1 MSLVDNFLAV
11 YGTNVFLGQSG
22 EHGNGGSQELGGVQ
36 DMMKYHQVQPAR
48 KPDGRP
54 NLVPKLHTPFI
65 IQKRNRKAN

>member
-48 KPDGRP
+48 KPDGLIP
-54 NLVPKLHTPFI
+54 PKFGTKIAHSLYNPE
-65 IQKRNRKAN
+65 KK